1 MVSNI
6 ALLINLF
13 TEFVLETGRIVFSF
27 VCRNAKLNS
36 HVHLKTKYVRFNRTC
51 ICSKHKLFLFNGL
64 WEIWDNIKHIYTV
77 CYNLCIKIHFLF
89 CVHVELYFFRF
100 SESVNLSSINKHW
113 QTRSHTILMTI
124 FEEEKYPHREILL
137 SDILNR
143 SSFWKKTP

>member
-51 ICSKHKLFLFNGL
+51 ICSKHKLFFSMDFEKS
-64 WEIWDNIKHIYTV
+64 EIISNIYIPFATNYALKFT
-77 CYNLCIKIHFLF
+77 
-89 CVHVELYFFRF
+89 FFF
-100 SESVNLSSINKHW
+100 VY
-113 QTRSHTILMTI
+113 M
-124 FEEEKYPHREILL
+124 
-137 SDILNR
+137 
-143 SSFWKKTP
+143 